1 MTQGDEKHPCNS
13 ANINVRQFQQQA
25 ARQRRNNRTTPAVLL
40 SGMKPVNVQFCVVFV
55 RGTKV
60 TKSNRE
66 LINSR
71 HILGKMHW
79 NKPRHIITQHVFK
92 TQW

>member
-13 ANINVRQFQQQA
+13 ANINVRLQQQA

-60 TKSNRE
+60 TKPNRE

-79 NKPRHIITQHVFK
+79 NKPRHIITQHMFK